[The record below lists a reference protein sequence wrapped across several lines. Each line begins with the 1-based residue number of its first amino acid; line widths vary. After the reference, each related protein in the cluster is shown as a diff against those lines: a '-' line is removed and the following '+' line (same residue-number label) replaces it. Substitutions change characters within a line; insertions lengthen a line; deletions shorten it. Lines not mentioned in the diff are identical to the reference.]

1 MEISVFI
8 PSASPQRRVAKPK
21 TTEKPH
27 ARLAASIIS
36 ARGAHRF
43 LHPPPPKKRFIARRL
58 ALASAHTPPH
68 ALALAAMSTNRVDVA
83 QVAKAVSAL
92 RKHLEK
98 VKAEGGSKLFDGD
111 DDDDVEAYSVLVST
125 RRVPQ
130 RASNKLVPIPL
141 PFPLLNLDVAEVC
154 LIVKDHQG
162 EGHKDAKKR
171 VAEMEK
177 CGVAK
182 VLGIS
187 KLRNNYKPHEA
198 KRQLCDSYDL
208 FLADARILPLLPKL
222 LGKHFFKKKRQPVPV
237 DLTKK
242 DWVAQIRKAAAATY
256 ARQGAGTCVSV
267 KIGRGSHSQKEI
279 VANCVAAV
287 DAVVERVVARK
298 WANVQSVFL
307 KTTDSVALPLYNA
320 LPDPEEDAV
329 ARAEESDAREA
340 RDAERRAERE
350 EEKA

>member
-1 MEISVFI
+1 
-8 PSASPQRRVAKPK
+8 
-21 TTEKPH
+21 
-27 ARLAASIIS
+27 
-36 ARGAHRF
+36 
-43 LHPPPPKKRFIARRL
+43 
-58 ALASAHTPPH
+58 
-68 ALALAAMSTNRVDVA
+68 
-83 QVAKAVSAL
+83 VSAL